1 MRDGRETLLDLPA
14 VWNVLRIG
22 RIKIVLITLICAL
35 AAGYYAFVHRVPMY
49 RATAVIV
56 LETQFQKIGGMTDI
70 VTDLPLGG
78 FSTDPILF
86 SEREVFKSRTLM
98 QTVVDDL
105 NLIEDPDFKL
115 DRPNDQA
122 LWTQDILN
130 QLAIDQLLEHVEIK
144 LIPNS
149 FAFEISA
156 YFARPRLAQKVAN
169 AVAETYIQSQLN
181 SKRQAGKDAA
191 TWLSKRVSE
200 LQFSLEQSEKQVQD
214 FSAKIEL
221 LTEQDLRAKE
231 IQLKELRARAREIE
245 YANSQVY
252 ALGSSET
259 SDPVV
264 ALKSTSK
271 SLDAQTAELD
281 FAASRAFQRGQNQ
294 LVSLKAS
301 IGAITDELGVQSRD
315 LLQLEQIKREA
326 EASRR
331 LYESFLSKLKE
342 VTVQQGIQRPD
353 SRMLSYAGLPLVP
366 VSIHA
371 FSLVLTASFLGMLGG
386 VFLVFLQHGSRKT
399 FQTGA
404 ELEQATGRFVIGVV
418 PKYQTKNRKFSSFKN
433 STKPTPAYEAFGAI
447 RAKTLEPPASK
458 TALVIMMGSAVD
470 RAYTSLY
477 AQALGQRIHDLGRT
491 VLILDCDMR
500 TKPDHSDR
508 PALADILSGE
518 ITVESALKSVTA
530 EGPDVLHAGAVQDGA
545 ADLLVGAEF
554 AELMAKLRKVY
565 DVIIVDTPPVLLFSD
580 ALVIANHCDNYLLCV
595 TAEKTHKNHVLDA
608 LAELEQSPARLLG
621 LILANADM
629 RKPYGKS
636 LHRAQSRYGMAG

>member
-1 MRDGRETLLDLPA
+1 VRDGRETLLDLPA

-447 RAKTLEPPASK
+447 RAKS
-458 TALVIMMGSAVD
+458 
-470 RAYTSLY
+470 
-477 AQALGQRIHDLGRT
+477 QRIHDLGRT